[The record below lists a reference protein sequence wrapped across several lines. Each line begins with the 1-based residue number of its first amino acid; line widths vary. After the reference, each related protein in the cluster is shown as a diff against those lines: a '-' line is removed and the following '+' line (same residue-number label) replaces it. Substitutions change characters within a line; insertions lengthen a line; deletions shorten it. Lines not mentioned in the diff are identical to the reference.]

1 MSTSI
6 PPEFKPFSAGDSV
19 FRLIEVAIE
28 RNRQL
33 MHGSLSRLGPDFNH
47 RKNISIAL
55 EEVRQGLVPFADKQS
70 RIRSE
75 SQMTAH
81 TSADAGASHPHVETR
96 QVPIS
101 RQEPSQL
108 STGKV

>member
-6 PPEFKPFSAGDSV
+6 PPEFKPFSTGDSV

-33 MHGSLSRLGPDFNH
+33 MHGSLSRLGPDYNH

-55 EEVRQGLVPFADKQS
+55 EEVRQGLVPFTDKQS

-81 TSADAGASHPHVETR
+81 TNADAGIPHPHVET
-96 QVPIS
+96 QQGLIS
-101 RQEPSQL
+101 PQGLSQL